1 MIIEVDMMIMMI
13 TILLHL
19 FLELLVL
26 FLMLSW
32 TCVSFETT
40 PEKGFNMETNL
51 LETNLGA
58 ILGDLLEDGSLLVTI
73 RPKRTRCTGFGK
85 NTLEIS

>member
-1 MIIEVDMMIMMI
+1 MMIMMI

-19 FLELLVL
+19 FLEL
-26 FLMLSW
+26 FMLSW

-40 PEKGFNMETNL
+40 PEKGFNMETSLGDL

-58 ILGDLLEDGSLLVTI
+58 ILGDLLEDGRLLVTI
-73 RPKRTRCTGFGK
+73 RPKRTRCAGFGK

>member
-1 MIIEVDMMIMMI
+1 
-13 TILLHL
+13 
-19 FLELLVL
+19 
-26 FLMLSW
+26 MLRW
-32 TCVSFETT
+32 TCVSIETT

-58 ILGDLLEDGSLLVTI
+58 ILGDLLEDGNLLVTI
-73 RPKRTRCTGFGK
+73 RPKRTRCAGFGK

>member
-19 FLELLVL
+19 FLELL
-26 FLMLSW
+26 MLRW

-40 PEKGFNMETNL
+40 PEKGFNMETSLGDL

-58 ILGDLLEDGSLLVTI
+58 ILGDLLEDGRLLVTI
-73 RPKRTRCTGFGK
+73 RPKRTRCTRFGK